1 MRGTATA
8 AEEQDTV
15 PRTGRADGGYD
26 AYFKVR
32 GVEALAAAMKR
43 QGAEIMEGLE
53 TREYVMVALVV
64 RDRNGLILA
73 FGEEAPGG
81 AS

>member
-1 MRGTATA
+1 
-8 AEEQDTV
+8 
-15 PRTGRADGGYD
+15 
-26 AYFKVR
+26 
-32 GVEALAAAMKR
+32 MKR
-43 QGAEIMEGLE
+43 QGAEIMEGPE
-53 TREYVMVALVV
+53 TREYGMVELVV